1 MAIASVRVRAGHTAV
16 CVPALRRVGALA
28 LCAARTQGR
37 EGVTG
42 SPCNLAWNGSVP
54 DKPRAREFTIWGTA
68 IWGPKTVHSIA
79 KDKRCACACAVLW
92 DSTHFWTSNRVF
104 LNRLLVQVDYG
115 QRKGEWEW
123 LPTAASLA
131 KLAKL
136 AVAEVDVPGS
146 GDGGTAGGAADGR
159 ETAREAAERRTKI
172 PRAPTPTQ
180 REYCQQV
187 RQAPPRHTTLVQPAP
202 REGSWRGAAAW
213 LYAPPA
219 LRSRT

>member
-1 MAIASVRVRAGHTAV
+1 M
-16 CVPALRRVGALA
+16 
-28 LCAARTQGR
+28 
-37 EGVTG
+37 
-42 SPCNLAWNGSVP
+42 
-54 DKPRAREFTIWGTA
+54 
-68 IWGPKTVHSIA
+68 
-79 KDKRCACACAVLW
+79 
-92 DSTHFWTSNRVF
+92 
-104 LNRLLVQVDYG
+104 VQVDYG

-187 RQAPPRHTTLVQPAP
+187 RQAPPVTPRSCNPPLMKGRGVVPPLGCMRH
-202 REGSWRGAAAW
+202 
-213 LYAPPA
+213 
-219 LRSRT
+219 LR